1 MGPCESINTCRVY
14 SFVAQNN
21 TETIRIILNLHKI
34 NSKFTINYSEE
45 CIGSN
50 TRAETEGNMCSSQIE
65 SRLRSNKM
73 NAKRHCVFAR
83 ITALQLK
90 LIRCDV
96 VEHNMINKLLAF
108 RASAAE

>member
-1 MGPCESINTCRVY
+1 MSLSGTMRIHQHLSQY
-14 SFVAQNN
+14 SLNAHNN
-21 TETIRIILNLHKI
+21 TKSIQIILNLHKI
-34 NSKFTINYSEE
+34 NSEFTINYSEE

-50 TRAETEGNMCSSQIE
+50 TRAETEGDMCSSQIE
-65 SRLRSNKM
+65 SRLRS